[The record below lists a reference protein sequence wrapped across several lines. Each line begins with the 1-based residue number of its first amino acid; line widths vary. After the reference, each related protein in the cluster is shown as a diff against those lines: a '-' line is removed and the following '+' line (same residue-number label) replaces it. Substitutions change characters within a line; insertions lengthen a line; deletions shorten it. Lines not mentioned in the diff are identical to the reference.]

1 MANEIILN
9 IDGNEHQI
17 KYDNM
22 EVDHVSIIDLEKLGR
37 SLILELEIDGKVDR
51 NSLDDAINS
60 FLDTIYD
67 DIKYF
72 AVEYAD
78 DNEIELI

>member
-1 MANEIILN
+1 M
-9 IDGNEHQI
+9 
-17 KYDNM
+17 
-22 EVDHVSIIDLEKLGR
+22 GR